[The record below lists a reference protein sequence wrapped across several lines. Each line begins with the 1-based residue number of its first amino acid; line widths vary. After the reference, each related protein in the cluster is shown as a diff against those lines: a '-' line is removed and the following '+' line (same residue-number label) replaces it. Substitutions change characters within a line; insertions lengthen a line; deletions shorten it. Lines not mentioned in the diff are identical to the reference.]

1 MVRIPARCDDCF
13 NRAVAD
19 VERNCNGCVADVQA
33 QIEECRSEVYH
44 GCTRERGNM
53 LRWERMCLRGEIKD
67 FKRRRDSDIAELH
80 EKQGV

>member
-33 QIEECRSEVYH
+33 QIEECRSESTTGVP
-44 GCTRERGNM
+44 
-53 LRWERMCLRGEIKD
+53 
-67 FKRRRDSDIAELH
+67 
-80 EKQGV
+80 EKEVIC